1 MSKVKSPFWLE
12 QRDHAL
18 ALWNQVPPLPARRIA
33 EILGVTKNA
42 FLGAA
47 HRFEFPAR
55 PSPIKPPV
63 ADSAKKPRRVHR
75 AGKVTLDASKGQ
87 VTLVPSQSVRVTAL
101 PGALLATGLNG
112 SPPKA
117 EQIYATKVWAEK
129 TVGWDRFTKSDRNSF
144 VPKIAVYVPR
154 APRHAAI
161 ARKPGEPC
169 CFPIGEPRTPGF
181 RFCGLP
187 SVTKRGPYCASC
199 AAQAFAAPR
208 EGAVP

>member
-63 ADSAKKPRRVHR
+63 ADGAKKPRRVHR
-75 AGKVTLDASKGQ
+75 ATRVTLKP
-87 VTLVPSQSVRVTAL
+87 LVSEAPKSTAPARHERFVFGPSA
-101 PGALLATGLNG
+101 AY
-112 SPPKA
+112 SPSA
-117 EQIYATKVWAEK
+117 AV
-129 TVGWDRFTKSDRNSF
+129 SF
-144 VPKIAVYVPR
+144 
-154 APRHAAI
+154 APRHAVA

-169 CFPIGEPRTPGF
+169 CFPIGNPKDRKNF
-181 RFCGLP
+181 RFCGKG
-187 SVTKRGPYCASC
+187 SVSKRGPYCLEHSLKC
-199 AAQAFAAPR
+199 FAAPTPR
-208 EGAVP
+208 DGAGPMP